1 MNSMH
6 LKVVFTTLQFT
17 SYRCYGEA
25 HNIENQ
31 SKERKIEI
39 KSDLQLLWC
48 YSLHTVAEGL
58 ELAEPD
64 ADVVLQ

>member
-1 MNSMH
+1 MH

-25 HNIENQ
+25 HNSENRL
-31 SKERKIEI
+31 KERKLEIE
-39 KSDLQLLWC
+39 SDLQFLWS
-48 YSLHTVAEGL
+48 YSLHWVTEDL
-58 ELAEPD
+58 ELAGPG